1 MKHIQ
6 RVPSNRTLAEFDIRD
21 RFALDL
27 STPVRVLYFDFQP
40 LHMLQTTTIK
50 DIEQNLNDFQK
61 VKHT

>member
-6 RVPSNRTLAEFDIRD
+6 RVPSNRTSAEFDIRD

-50 DIEQNLNDFQK
+50 EIEQLRN
-61 VKHT
+61 